1 VGRYRAPRCG
11 PGRLGPAVAA
21 PRARRMMRLAAVV
34 LLAVLAALPLA
45 VRPSSPPVTWLATAA
60 LVVGGVGVIA
70 WSVPLVTAAGSLV
83 LIAYALALVLAGPAA
98 DPLAA
103 LALGSI
109 LVLLLALVHFAGRAR
124 GAALGPSVI
133 ASQVRQWLAVV
144 GLGTVAAVVLTAAA
158 APLGVALR
166 SATLPVVVIAA
177 ALGAVLTVAGVI
189 ALLAREASGG
199 PMS

>member
-1 VGRYRAPRCG
+1 MI
-11 PGRLGPAVAA
+11 AA
-21 PRARRMMRLAAVV
+21 PAAE
-34 LLAVLAALPLA
+34 
-45 VRPSSPPVTWLATAA
+45 
-60 LVVGGVGVIA
+60 
-70 WSVPLVTAAGSLV
+70 SLTG
-83 LIAYALALVLAGPAA
+83 I
-98 DPLAA
+98 
-103 LALGSI
+103 ALGAT

-144 GLGTVAAVVLTAAA
+144 GLGTVAAAVLTAAA

-166 SATLPVVVIAA
+166 SATLPVVVSAA

>member
-1 VGRYRAPRCG
+1 
-11 PGRLGPAVAA
+11 
-21 PRARRMMRLAAVV
+21 MMRLAALV

-45 VRPSSPPVTWLATAA
+45 VRPSSPPITWLATVA

-103 LALGSI
+103 IALGST
-109 LVLLLALVHFAGRAR
+109 LALLLALVHLAGRAR

-144 GLGTVAAVVLTAAA
+144 GWGAVAAVVLTAAA

-166 SATLPVVVIAA
+166 SATLPAIVIAS
-177 ALGAVLTVAGVI
+177 ALGAVLTVVGVI
-189 ALLAREASGG
+189 VLVAREANRG
-199 PMS
+199 PRA